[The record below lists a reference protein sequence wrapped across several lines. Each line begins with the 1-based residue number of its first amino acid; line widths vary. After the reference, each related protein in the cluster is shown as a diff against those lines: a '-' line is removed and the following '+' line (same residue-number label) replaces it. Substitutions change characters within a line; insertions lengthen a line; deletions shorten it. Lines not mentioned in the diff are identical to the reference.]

1 MDPYGACEFDSS
13 SSSSFGSQFEIER
26 RVLSMKIGY
35 FLQGEGI
42 DLTWR
47 SWGRRNSLGRRVCL
61 FFGREL
67 GRKMSGHA

>member
-1 MDPYGACEFDSS
+1 MARVNSILLLLLLV
-13 SSSSFGSQFEIER
+13 SQFEIER

-35 FLQGEGI
+35 FLQEEGI

-47 SWGRRNSLGRRVCL
+47 SWGRRNSLERRVCL

>member
-1 MDPYGACEFDSS
+1 MDPYGACEFDS

-47 SWGRRNSLGRRVCL
+47 SWRRRNSLERRVCL

>member
-1 MDPYGACEFDSS
+1 
-13 SSSSFGSQFEIER
+13 
-26 RVLSMKIGY
+26 MKIGY
-35 FLQGEGI
+35 FLQEEGI

>member
-1 MDPYGACEFDSS
+1 MDPYGACEFDS

-47 SWGRRNSLGRRVCL
+47 SWGRRNSLERRVCL